1 MCSDRGD
8 VLQVAGRMAVGP
20 EWSGGVAR
28 ETVRAEWDLE
38 IEADV
43 GVRVPNSLLDGW
55 AVRLAGS

>member
-43 GVRVPNSLLDGW
+43 GVHVPNSLFG
-55 AVRLAGS
+55 

>member
-1 MCSDRGD
+1 
-8 VLQVAGRMAVGP
+8 MAVGP

-55 AVRLAGS
+55 AVWLAGS